1 MSDLLIE
8 NDLMKLETDILGTDE
23 QDVIMLTRN
32 AIDQVNTI
40 REENNVPVEYNL
52 RLGTQSGGCSG
63 MNYIIGFDSEINS
76 NDKVFEIGDLNLTID
91 RKSLFYLQGV
101 TLDFVN
107 DVNGSGFIFNNPNN
121 EKTCGCGGGGHH
133 H

>member
-8 NDLMKLETDILGTDE
+8 NDLMKLDTDILGTDE
-23 QDVIMLTRN
+23 QDVIMITRN